1 MLPPNVRL
9 ELLYEFDNVLGLGL
23 KDVKNKSRDDIP
35 DEILKLVEERT
46 TAKKNKDF
54 KKADEIRNK
63 IKEMGYE
70 LVDKKDGV
78 EVKKIQK

>member
-1 MLPPNVRL
+1 
-9 ELLYEFDNVLGLGL
+9 
-23 KDVKNKSRDDIP
+23 VKKKSETDIP
-35 DEILKLVEERT
+35 DEITKMVEERT
-46 TAKKNKDF
+46 IAKKNKDF

-78 EVKKIQK
+78 EVKKR